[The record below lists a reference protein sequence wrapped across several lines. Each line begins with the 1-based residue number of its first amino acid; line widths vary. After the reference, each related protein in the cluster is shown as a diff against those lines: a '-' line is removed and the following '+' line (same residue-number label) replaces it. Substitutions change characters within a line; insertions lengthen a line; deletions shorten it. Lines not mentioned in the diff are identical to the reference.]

1 MLYFKSCLRC
11 KDGAVELGDDN
22 FGSFLTCIS
31 CGYTIN
37 SRSIRRNGS
46 IAEPSTLD
54 VDVVAV
60 PRPKSEIVTRA
71 DIDDV
76 VDAESDSD
84 FDPDMAA
91 LEEELETFDLDM
103 DEVAAI

>member
-11 KDGAVELGDDN
+11 KDGTVELGADN

-37 SRSIRRNGS
+37 SRSIRANGS
-46 IAEPSTLD
+46 IAAPSARD
-54 VDVVAV
+54 AGVVVV
-60 PRPKSEIVTRA
+60 PGPKSEIVASA
-71 DIDDV
+71 D
-76 VDAESDSD
+76 VDAVFDAEFDSD
-84 FDPDMAA
+84 FEPDMAA
-91 LEEELETFDLDM
+91 LEEKIETFDLDM